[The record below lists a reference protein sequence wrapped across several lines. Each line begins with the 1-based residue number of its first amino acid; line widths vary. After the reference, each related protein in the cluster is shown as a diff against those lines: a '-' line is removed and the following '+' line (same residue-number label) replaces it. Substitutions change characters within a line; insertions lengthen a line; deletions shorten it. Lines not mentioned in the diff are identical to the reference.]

1 MNCDLAGSLI
11 DDYLEDRLGQRER
24 HQVEKH
30 LARCSHCAEEV
41 RRRPAFERDLRRALA
56 SSVHFLY
63 LSADARTR
71 ILQAAEQSLHQ
82 AKRSRRVSLAFQL
95 VAAATAAML
104 LMVGLFALLGQIP
117 VPSGLKPTLL
127 FPQRNLLLPE
137 PEPVT
142 ISSGGQPMPQLA
154 AAADALPRA
163 SLVIEPR
170 EMVPRDSFTMTVW
183 LESDLLESLETVQL
197 DLEITGPTGF
207 YLFGLAVSSPLPA
220 HGVSIFE
227 VTSESLAEACQEQ
240 YLISPVDIFSVPGVY
255 TFRVTLLYPVPVSQ

>member
-11 DDYLEDRLGQRER
+11 DDYLENGLSQRER

-41 RRRPAFERDLRRALA
+41 RKRPAFERDLRRALA
-56 SSVHFLY
+56 SSVHPLY
-63 LSADARTR
+63 LPADARTG
-71 ILQAAEQSLHQ
+71 IVQAVEESLYQ
-82 AKRSRRVSLAFQL
+82 AKRSRRVILAFQL
-95 VAAATAAML
+95 MAAAAAAML

-117 VPSGLKPTLL
+117 VPSGLKPTVL
-127 FPQRNLLLPE
+127 FPQNNLPLPE
-137 PEPVT
+137 PESVT
-142 ISSGGQPMPQLA
+142 ISSGEQPIPQLV

-163 SLVIEPR
+163 SLVVEPR
-170 EMVPRDSFTMTVW
+170 EMAPHDSFTMTVW
-183 LESDLLESLETVQL
+183 LESDLPESLETVHL

-207 YLFGLAVSSPLPA
+207 YLFGLAVNSPLPA

-227 VTSESLAEACQEQ
+227 VTSELLAEACQEQ
-240 YLISPVDIFSVPGVY
+240 YLISPVDMFTVPGVY